1 MKRDIKKILDSA
13 DAEKIAEDYKAVDT
27 KTSRRM
33 FSNYLKKV
41 GTANNQF
48 SETTE
53 NSEIYKVEK
62 ANNTNIVRRISA
74 FTAYAAAFVLLI
86 GATVGIIK
94 MKGPNNTKLEPSPH
108 PEILATESQTETGN
122 NSSEN
127 PTDKKDERID
137 KEKTTSHTASSV
149 TKTDPDNNSLNTDAT
164 INESK
169 SNNSSEPKTNDDP
182 DKNDVQ
188 TTTHASE
195 NVEKPTSEYMD
206 DNMTQIVRK
215 QVELTD
221 KLNNLNYTDAC
232 VEAEPEY
239 YFTARDGKVYK
250 LSLSLNFVQRND
262 SNLQASLTPEI
273 TEIIKFF
280 ISQRAVLAT
289 PEQFNMLFG
298 QGTVNETPTTDD
310 LIFESDL
317 LRKLNALS
325 YQSMTCDGLPEYQ
338 IQDNEGNVFEVNL
351 SSGWVWRRNPTNGKP
366 EPEEANL
373 TSETLSILKS
383 LRDRGELNPCAWN

>member
-1 MKRDIKKILDSA
+1 MKRDIKEILGSA
-13 DAEKIAEDYKAVDT
+13 DARKIAEDYKAVDS

-33 FSNYLKKV
+33 FSSYLKKV

-48 SETTE
+48 SETAE
-53 NSEIYKVEK
+53 YSEIYKVEK
-62 ANNTNIVRRISA
+62 ANIFRRIA
-74 FTAYAAAFVLLI
+74 ALTAYGAAFVLLI

-94 MKGPNNTKLEPSPH
+94 MKGPKTIKPNPSPQ

-137 KEKTTSHTASSV
+137 KEKTTSHSASSV
-149 TKTDPDNNSLNTDAT
+149 TKTDADNNSLNTDAT

-169 SNNSSEPKTNDDP
+169 SNNSSEPKTNDNP

-232 VEAEPEY
+232 VETEPEY

-273 TEIIKFF
+273 TDIIKFF

-289 PEQFNMLFG
+289 PEQYNMLYG
-298 QGTVNETPTTDD
+298 QGTVNETPTSTDD
-310 LIFESDL
+310 LIFESGL
-317 LRKLNALS
+317 FRKLNALN
-325 YQSMTCDGLPEYQ
+325 YQPMTCDGLPEYQ
-338 IQDNEGNVFEVNL
+338 IQDNEGNVFDVNL

-373 TSETLSILKS
+373 TSETLSIRKS
-383 LRDRGELNPCAWN
+383 RRDRGELSPCAWN

>member
-1 MKRDIKKILDSA
+1 MKRDIKEILGSA
-13 DAEKIAEDYKAVDT
+13 DAEKISEDYKVVDC

-33 FSNYLKKV
+33 FSSYLKKI

-53 NSEIYKVEK
+53 NSEVYKVEK
-62 ANNTNIVRRISA
+62 AHIVKRISA

-86 GATVGIIK
+86 GATVGIFK
-94 MKGPNNTKLEPSPH
+94 MKGPKNTKLEPSPQ
-108 PEILATESQTETGN
+108 PEILATQSQTETDN
-122 NSSEN
+122 NSSVD
-127 PTDKKDERID
+127 PTDKQDEKID
-137 KEKTTSHTASSV
+137 KEKTTSHSASSV
-149 TKTDPDNNSLNTDAT
+149 KKTDKDNNSLNTDTAL
-164 INESK
+164 NESEA
-169 SNNSSEPKTNDDP
+169 NNSSEPKTNNNS
-182 DKNDVQ
+182 DKNDNQ
-188 TTTHASE
+188 TTTNAPE
-195 NVEKPTSEYMD
+195 KVEKPTSEYMD
-206 DNMTQIVRK
+206 DNMTEIVRK

-221 KLNNLNYTDAC
+221 MLNSLNYIDAC

-262 SNLQASLTPEI
+262 ANLQASLTPEI
-273 TEIIKFF
+273 TDIIKFF
-280 ISQRAVLAT
+280 INQRAVLAT

-298 QGTVNETPTTDD
+298 QGTVNETPTATDD
-310 LIFESDL
+310 LIFESGL

-325 YQSMTCDGLPEYQ
+325 YLPMTCDGLPEYQ

-383 LRDRGELNPCAWN
+383 LRDRGELSPCAWN

>member
-13 DAEKIAEDYKAVDT
+13 DAEKIAEDYKVVDR

-33 FSNYLKKV
+33 FSNYLKKI
-41 GTANNQF
+41 GTANNHF
-48 SETTE
+48 CETTE
-53 NSEIYKVEK
+53 NSEVYKVEK
-62 ANNTNIVRRISA
+62 APLVRRIAA
-74 FTAYAAAFVLLI
+74 FTAYGAAFVLLI

-94 MKGPNNTKLEPSPH
+94 MKGPNNTKLEPSPQ

-127 PTDKKDERID
+127 PTDKKYEEMD
-137 KEKTTSHTASSV
+137 KEKTTSHSASSV

-169 SNNSSEPKTNDDP
+169 SNNSSEQKTNDNP

-188 TTTHASE
+188 ATTHASE

-262 SNLQASLTPEI
+262 ANLQASLTPEI
-273 TEIIKFF
+273 TDIIKFF

-289 PEQFNMLFG
+289 PEQYNMLYG
-298 QGTVNETPTTDD
+298 QGTVNETPTVTNVFNMLD
-310 LIFESDL
+310 S
-317 LRKLNALS
+317 LN
-325 YQSMTCDGLPEYQ
+325 YQPISCDGLPTHKLTSPNGIVYYLHLDENASY
-338 IQDNEGNVFEVNL
+338 
-351 SSGWVWRRNPTNGKP
+351 SYVWRRPSLIADADN
-366 EPEEANL
+366 EAPL
-373 TSETLSILKS
+373 TKQVIDTIYANW
-383 LRDRGELNPCAWN
+383 DQLNIVEYHGI

>member
-1 MKRDIKKILDSA
+1 MKRDIKKILGSA
-13 DAEKIAEDYKAVDT
+13 DAEKIAEDYKVVDR

-33 FSNYLKKV
+33 FSNYLKKI
-41 GTANNQF
+41 GTANNHF
-48 SETTE
+48 CETTE
-53 NSEIYKVEK
+53 NSEVYKVEK
-62 ANNTNIVRRISA
+62 APVVRRIAA
-74 FTAYAAAFVLLI
+74 FTAYGAAFVLLI

-94 MKGPNNTKLEPSPH
+94 MKGPNNTKLEPSPQ

-127 PTDKKDERID
+127 PTDKKDEKID
-137 KEKTTSHTASSV
+137 KEKTTSHSASSV
-149 TKTDPDNNSLNTDAT
+149 TKTDSDNNSLNTDAT

-169 SNNSSEPKTNDDP
+169 SNNSSEQKTNDDP

-188 TTTHASE
+188 ATTHVSE

-262 SNLQASLTPEI
+262 ANLQASLTPEI
-273 TEIIKFF
+273 TDIIKFF

-289 PEQFNMLFG
+289 PEQYNMLYG
-298 QGTVNETPTTDD
+298 QGTVNETPTVTNVFNMLD
-310 LIFESDL
+310 S
-317 LRKLNALS
+317 LN
-325 YQSMTCDGLPEYQ
+325 YQPISCDGLPTHKLTSPNGIVYYLHLDENASY
-338 IQDNEGNVFEVNL
+338 
-351 SSGWVWRRNPTNGKP
+351 SYVWRRPSLIADADN
-366 EPEEANL
+366 EAPL
-373 TSETLSILKS
+373 TKQVIDTIYANW
-383 LRDRGELNPCAWN
+383 DQLNIVEYHGI

>member
-1 MKRDIKKILDSA
+1 MKRDIKKILGSA
-13 DAEKIAEDYKAVDT
+13 DAEKIAEDYKVVDR

-33 FSNYLKKV
+33 FSNYVKKI
-41 GTANNQF
+41 GTANNHF
-48 SETTE
+48 CETTE
-53 NSEIYKVEK
+53 NSEVYKVEK
-62 ANNTNIVRRISA
+62 APVVRRIAA
-74 FTAYAAAFVLLI
+74 FTAYGAAFVLLI
-86 GATVGIIK
+86 GATAGIIK
-94 MKGPNNTKLEPSPH
+94 MKAPKNTKLEPSPQ

-122 NSSEN
+122 NSSDN
-127 PTDKKDERID
+127 PTDKKDEKID
-137 KEKTTSHTASSV
+137 KEKTTSHSASSV

-262 SNLQASLTPEI
+262 ANLQASLTPEI

-298 QGTVNETPTTDD
+298 QGTVNETPTATDD
-310 LIFESDL
+310 LIFESGL
-317 LRKLNALS
+317 LRKLDSLNYHAIS
-325 YQSMTCDGLPEYQ
+325 CDGLPTHKLTATDGTVYL
-338 IQDNEGNVFEVNL
+338 INFDGA
-351 SSGWVWRRNPTNGKP
+351 WVWRRPSLIADADN
-366 EPEEANL
+366 EAPL
-373 TSETLSILKS
+373 TQEIIDAIYADWDK
-383 LRDRGELNPCAWN
+383 LNIIEYHGI

>member
-1 MKRDIKKILDSA
+1 MKRDIKEILGSA
-13 DAEKIAEDYKAVDT
+13 DANKIAEDYKAVDS

-33 FSNYLKKV
+33 FSNYLKKI
-41 GTANNQF
+41 GTANNHF
-48 SETTE
+48 CETTE
-53 NSEIYKVEK
+53 NSEVYKVEK
-62 ANNTNIVRRISA
+62 AHVVRRIA
-74 FTAYAAAFVLLI
+74 VFTAYGAAFVLLI

-94 MKGPNNTKLEPSPH
+94 MKGPNNTKLEPSPQ

-137 KEKTTSHTASSV
+137 KEKTTSHSASSV
-149 TKTDPDNNSLNTDAT
+149 TKTDPDNNSLDTDT
-164 INESK
+164 TLNESEA
-169 SNNSSEPKTNDDP
+169 NNSSEQKTNDNP
-182 DKNDVQ
+182 DKNDDQ

-195 NVEKPTSEYMD
+195 NVENPTSEYMD
-206 DNMTQIVRK
+206 DNMTQIVKK
-215 QVELTD
+215 QIELTD
-221 KLNNLNYTDAC
+221 KLNNLNYIDAC

-262 SNLQASLTPEI
+262 ANLQATLTPEI

-280 ISQRAVLAT
+280 IHQRTVLAT
-289 PEQFNMLFG
+289 PEQFNMLYG
-298 QGTVNETPTTDD
+298 QETVNETPTSTDD
-310 LIFESDL
+310 LIFESGL
-317 LRKLNALS
+317 FRKLNALN
-325 YQSMTCDGLPEYQ
+325 YQPMTCDGLPEYQ
-338 IQDNEGNVFEVNL
+338 IQDNEGNVFDVNL

>member
-13 DAEKIAEDYKAVDT
+13 DAEKIAEDYKVVDR

-33 FSNYLKKV
+33 FSNYLKKI
-41 GTANNQF
+41 GTANNHF
-48 SETTE
+48 CETTE
-53 NSEIYKVEK
+53 NSEVYKVEK
-62 ANNTNIVRRISA
+62 APVVRRIAA
-74 FTAYAAAFVLLI
+74 FTAYGAAFVLLI
-86 GATVGIIK
+86 GATAGIIK
-94 MKGPNNTKLEPSPH
+94 MKAPKNTKLEPSPQ

-122 NSSEN
+122 NSSDN
-127 PTDKKDERID
+127 PTDKKDEKID
-137 KEKTTSHTASSV
+137 KEKTTSHSASSV

-262 SNLQASLTPEI
+262 ANLQASLTPEI

-298 QGTVNETPTTDD
+298 QGTVNETPTATDD
-310 LIFESDL
+310 LIFESGL
-317 LRKLNALS
+317 LRKLDSLNYHAIS
-325 YQSMTCDGLPEYQ
+325 CDGLPTHKLTATDGTVYL
-338 IQDNEGNVFEVNL
+338 INFDGA
-351 SSGWVWRRNPTNGKP
+351 WVWRRPSLIADADN
-366 EPEEANL
+366 EAPL
-373 TSETLSILKS
+373 TQEIIDAIYADWDK
-383 LRDRGELNPCAWN
+383 LNIIEYHGI

>member
-1 MKRDIKKILDSA
+1 MKRDIKEILGSA
-13 DAEKIAEDYKAVDT
+13 DAKKIAEDYKAVDS

-33 FSNYLKKV
+33 FSSYLKKI

-53 NSEIYKVEK
+53 NSEVYKVEK
-62 ANNTNIVRRISA
+62 AHIVKRISA

-86 GATVGIIK
+86 GATVGIFK
-94 MKGPNNTKLEPSPH
+94 MKGPKNTKLEPSPQ
-108 PEILATESQTETGN
+108 PEILATQSQTETDN
-122 NSSEN
+122 NSSVD
-127 PTDKKDERID
+127 PTDKKDEKID
-137 KEKTTSHTASSV
+137 KEKTTSHSARSV
-149 TKTDPDNNSLNTDAT
+149 KKTDKDNNSLNTDTAL
-164 INESK
+164 NESEA
-169 SNNSSEPKTNDDP
+169 NNSSEPKTNNNS
-182 DKNDVQ
+182 DKNDIQ
-188 TTTHASE
+188 TTTNAPE
-195 NVEKPTSEYMD
+195 KVERPTSEYMD

-215 QVELTD
+215 QLELTD
-221 KLNNLNYTDAC
+221 KLNSLNYIDSC

-262 SNLQASLTPEI
+262 ANLQASLTPEI

-289 PEQFNMLFG
+289 PEQYNILYG
-298 QGTVNETPTTDD
+298 QGTVNETPTSTDD
-310 LIFESDL
+310 LIFESGL
-317 LRKLNALS
+317 FRKLNALS
-325 YQSMTCDGLPEYQ
+325 YQPMTCDGLPEYQ

>member
-1 MKRDIKKILDSA
+1 MKRDIKEILGSA
-13 DAEKIAEDYKAVDT
+13 DADKIAEDFKAVDS

-33 FSNYLKKV
+33 FNSYLKKV
-41 GTANNQF
+41 GTANNKF
-48 SETTE
+48 SETAE
-53 NSEIYKVEK
+53 YSEIFKVEK
-62 ANNTNIVRRISA
+62 ANIFRRIA
-74 FTAYAAAFVLLI
+74 ALAAYGAAFVLLI
-86 GATVGIIK
+86 GATVGIFK
-94 MKGPNNTKLEPSPH
+94 MKGPKNTKLEPSPQ
-108 PEILATESQTETGN
+108 PEILATQSQTETDN
-122 NSSEN
+122 NSSVDS
-127 PTDKKDERID
+127 TDKKDEKID
-137 KEKTTSHTASSV
+137 KEKTTSHSASSV
-149 TKTDPDNNSLNTDAT
+149 KKTDIDNNSLNTDTAL
-164 INESK
+164 NESEA
-169 SNNSSEPKTNDDP
+169 NNSSEPKTNNNS
-182 DKNDVQ
+182 DKNDDQ
-188 TTTHASE
+188 TTTNASE
-195 NVEKPTSEYMD
+195 DVEKPTSEYMD
-206 DNMTQIVRK
+206 DNLTQIVKK
-215 QVELTD
+215 QIELTD
-221 KLNNLNYTDAC
+221 KLNSLNYIDSC

-250 LSLSLNFVQRND
+250 LSLSLNLVQRND
-262 SNLQASLTPEI
+262 ANLQASLTPEI

-289 PEQFNMLFG
+289 PEQFNILYG